1 MTKPFSKSEIQD
13 LRDDLATAQFEY
25 TARQNRDLAM
35 GRAVAGAAAPLH
47 EARTALYD
55 ALRKNDEYREE
66 RRVYELC

>member
-1 MTKPFSKSEIQD
+1 
-13 LRDDLATAQFEY
+13 
-25 TARQNRDLAM
+25 M